1 MPDTRRPQVKDVFH
15 AALELDPGARAAFLD
30 QTCRNDPALR
40 REVEALLASHSAG
53 GRFLTNGGAPP
64 DVVEDAGASSGDG
77 VPTPA
82 QAGSGTSKPPALRSG
97 ALLGPYEIIEL
108 LGAGGMG
115 EVYRARDTRL
125 GREVAVKVLPEHLQA
140 NAAARGRFEREA
152 RAVAALS
159 HPNILALHDVGEHGG
174 IAFAVTELLQGETLR
189 QRLSRAPLSWRTAV
203 DMAAAIADGL
213 AAAHAKGIVHRDLKP
228 ENVFLTQDGRVKV
241 LDFGLARLERP
252 LSSPDSNTPT
262 ASQMTRPGMVM
273 GTIGYMAPEQLRGEP
288 VTPAADIFSL
298 GCVLSEM
305 LCGRAPFARSTPAEC
320 IAAVLSE
327 EPAPPPSLSS
337 KDVPAALVPLLRRCL
352 AKDPHQ
358 RLQSA
363 RDVALGL
370 RDLLQGTSGRGTDG
384 RRVAAGAAAGMAVL
398 ALVVAAATDVGGWRS
413 RLRPSA
419 TRRITS
425 LAVLPMENLSRDPA
439 QDYFADGLTNALIAD
454 LATLSD
460 LRVISRASVMRYKGN
475 QEKKTVPEIA
485 REMGVE
491 AVVTGAVQRAGDQIS
506 VSAQLIDGAS
516 DRQLWAHRY
525 ERSAADILALER
537 ELARAIAGGVQ
548 ARLTPDQQAR
558 LSQARPVDPQIY
570 EMFVKGSHQCSRGA
584 TLVQGAELLE
594 AAIARDPTY
603 APAYADL
610 ANCYHFVAFFL
621 GAAPASETYARAKAA
636 AQQALKLDPRMGAAH
651 NALAQVRLHYE
662 WDFPGAEREFRTALE
677 LAPGDGSIHHWY
689 AHYLLAMGRVEESV
703 AETRRALESNPLNAG
718 VAACVGWHCFFAR
731 QYDEAIEATREALA
745 IDPKSHMGHYYL
757 AWAYEKKADF
767 ESGIA
772 ELQKANAILL
782 RPAGLASLV
791 RMYARA
797 GKRTEA
803 LKTQAELQAMARKR
817 HVPAYDMAVALAGLG
832 ERDRAF
838 EWLDKAYE
846 QRDAMMV
853 HVNWDPRF
861 EELRSDPRFPAL
873 VRRMGLPT

>member
-1 MPDTRRPQVKDVFH
+1 MPD
-15 AALELDPGARAAFLD
+15 
-30 QTCRNDPALR
+30 
-40 REVEALLASHSAG
+40 
-53 GRFLTNGGAPP
+53 
-64 DVVEDAGASSGDG
+64 DAWPRSGDG
-77 VPTPA
+77 VPTSAPA
-82 QAGSGTSKPPALRSG
+82 GAGTSKPPALPSG
-97 ALLGPYEIIEL
+97 ARLGPYEIIDL

-140 NAAARGRFEREA
+140 NAAARSRFEREA

-174 IAFAVTELLQGETLR
+174 VAFAVTELLLGETLR
-189 QRLSRAPLSWRTAV
+189 QRLSRAPVAWRTAV
-203 DMAAAIADGL
+203 DIAAAIADGL
-213 AAAHAKGIVHRDLKP
+213 VAAHAKGIVHRDLKP
-228 ENVFLTQDGRVKV
+228 ENVFLTRDGHVKV
-241 LDFGLARLERP
+241 LDFGLARLEQP
-252 LSSPDSNTPT
+252 SSPPVSDAPT
-262 ASQMTRPGMVM
+262 ASQMTSPGTVM

-305 LCGRAPFARSTPAEC
+305 LCGRAPFARATPAEC

-327 EPAPPPSLSS
+327 EPAQPSSLSS

-370 RDLLQGTSGRGTDG
+370 RDLLQGTSGRRTDR
-384 RRVAAGAAAGMAVL
+384 RRVAAGAAAGVAVL
-398 ALVVAAATDVGGWRS
+398 ALVVAAAIDMGGWRS
-413 RLRPSA
+413 RLRPGGA

-439 QDYFADGLTNALIAD
+439 QDYFADGLTDALISD

-475 QEKKTVPEIA
+475 QKKTVPEIA
-485 REMGVE
+485 REIGVE
-491 AVVTGAVQRAGDQIS
+491 AVVTAAVQRAGDQIS

-525 ERSAADILALER
+525 ERSATDILALER

-558 LSQARPVDPQIY
+558 LSQARQVDPQIY
-570 EMFVKGSHQCSRGA
+570 EMFVKGSHQCSRGS
-584 TLVQGAELLE
+584 TVVQGSELLE

-621 GAAPASETYARAKAA
+621 GAAPASDAYARAKAA
-636 AQQALKLDPRMGAAH
+636 ALQALKLDPRMGAAH

-677 LAPGDGSIHHWY
+677 LMPGDGSIHHWY
-689 AHYLLAMGRVEESV
+689 AHYLLAMGRVEESI

-718 VAACVGWHCFFAR
+718 LAACVGWHCFFAR
-731 QYDEAIEATREALA
+731 QYDEAIEATRKSLE
-745 IDPKSHMGHYYL
+745 IDPKAYLGHYYL
-757 AWAYEKKADF
+757 AWAHEKKGDF
-767 ESGIA
+767 DLGIA

-782 RPAGLASLV
+782 RPSGLASLV
-791 RMYARA
+791 RIYARA
-797 GKRTEA
+797 GKRAEA
-803 LKTQAELQAMARKR
+803 LKTLAQLQDMARKR
-817 HVPAYDMAVALAGLG
+817 HVPAYEMAVALAGLG
-832 ERDRAF
+832 ESDRAF

-846 QRDAMMV
+846 RRDAMMV

-873 VRRMGLPT
+873 VRRIGLPT